1 MSEANDGWSNGSNR
15 RPEGEGN
22 SLEREKRKIEKN
34 GDRFYRN
41 LGGFDMWR
49 IFIGC
54 FLYSQD
60 SCDCLPRQCHIIEM
74 TTPIRAC

>member
-54 FLYSQD
+54 FF
-60 SCDCLPRQCHIIEM
+60 I
-74 TTPIRAC
+74 